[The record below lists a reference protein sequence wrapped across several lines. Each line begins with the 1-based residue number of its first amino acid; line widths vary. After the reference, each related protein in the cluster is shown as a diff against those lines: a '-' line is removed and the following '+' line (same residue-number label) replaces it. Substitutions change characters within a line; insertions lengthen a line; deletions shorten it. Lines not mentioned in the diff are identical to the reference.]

1 MEHKIIVVGDI
12 SGTTKTASALAQGF
26 ANQFPGAKVKAY
38 PEMRKDSWAEL
49 TQPGTYRDATLLV
62 WSKSRDLGERFNLP
76 GMLAAASRAGCPS
89 VSFHLDRWWDL
100 AREPEIKTDPFF
112 RSDYVVTT
120 DGGND
125 DRWRHAGV
133 NHIWMP
139 PATTYTDT
147 QWVPEPNDDAAGKV
161 VFIGLW
167 ERYFH
172 MNEYRWRGRM
182 IKRLKRL
189 LGPRLVT
196 YPGKDARRISGREM
210 ASVIAAASVVIGDS
224 CIVGGT
230 DHYWSDRV
238 PITLGMGGL
247 FIHPRVNGM
256 EQFFEDG
263 KHLITVPHG
272 DIDAMYQAIISA
284 DERPNTDEMREA
296 GRQAVIEGHTFD
308 VRARQ
313 IVEMVYPPRTPPAPV
328 EPLSLPSSNSEG
340 SNSGAVSDT
349 ISTSTSSTSSS
360 DSTSS
365 SGSGGGGL
373 LS

>member
-1 MEHKIIVVGDI
+1 MDHKIIVVGDL
-12 SGTTKTASALAQGF
+12 SGTTKTAAALAQGF
-26 ANQFPGAKVKAY
+26 ANQIPGAKVKAY
-38 PEMRKDSWAEL
+38 SEMRKDSWDEL
-49 TQPGTYRDATLLV
+49 TQPSTFKDATLLV
-62 WSKSRDLGERFNLP
+62 WSKSRDLGDRFNLP
-76 GMLAAASRAGCPS
+76 AMLTAAQRAGCPS

-100 AREPEIKTDPFF
+100 AREPEVRTDPFF

-125 DRWRHAGV
+125 DRWRQAGV
-133 NHIWMP
+133 NHVWMP
-139 PATTYTDT
+139 PATTFTDT
-147 QWVPEPNDDAAGKV
+147 QWVPEPAPDAAGKV

-167 ERYFH
+167 ERYYH

-196 YPGKDARRISGREM
+196 YPGADARRIHGREM

-230 DHYWSDRV
+230 DRYWSDRV

-256 EQFFEDG
+256 ESHFRDG
-263 KHLITVPHG
+263 EHLITVPHG
-272 DIDAMYQAIISA
+272 DIDAMYQAIVSA
-284 DERPNTDEMREA
+284 DEHPNADGMREA
-296 GRQAVIEGHTFD
+296 GRRAVIEGHTFD

-313 IVEMVYPPRTPPAPV
+313 IVEMVYPPPTPPEPV
-328 EPLSLPSSNSEG
+328 GASPGLPSNSEG
-340 SNSGAVSDT
+340 LNSGAVADT
-349 ISTSTSSTSSS
+349 ISTVTG
-360 DSTSS
+360 D
-365 SGSGGGGL
+365 GSEVG
-373 LS
+373 SFS